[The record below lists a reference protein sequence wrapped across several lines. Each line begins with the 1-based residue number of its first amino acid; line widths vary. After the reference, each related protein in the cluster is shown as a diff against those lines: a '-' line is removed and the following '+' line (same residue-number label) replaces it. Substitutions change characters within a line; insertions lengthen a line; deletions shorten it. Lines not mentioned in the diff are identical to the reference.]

1 MNVTL
6 WVLQVLLAVVL
17 AATGAIKFTQ
27 PRLSLQ
33 GRMAWV
39 VDVSDAQVKGIGRSR
54 ECLGLSAWSRL
65 GYKYAGVVRVLYLG
79 AQATC
84 PGTSGADQVVGA
96 NLDGVPVVD
105 GNAFPSAAPIR

>member
-6 WVLQVLLAVVL
+6 WVFQVLLAVVL

-39 VDVSDAQVKGIGRSR
+39 VDVSDAQVKGIGGAR
-54 ECLGLSAWSRL
+54 GSASAYQPGRAW
-65 GYKYAGVVRVLYLG
+65 
-79 AQATC
+79 ATST
-84 PGTSGADQVVGA
+84 PAS
-96 NLDGVPVVD
+96 
-105 GNAFPSAAPIR
+105 